1 MDYPITVTVNGT
13 RRDLKVPAGE
23 IFLHTLRN
31 RLGLVGAKDGCLEGE
46 CGACTILVD
55 GEAVRSC
62 LIFAPTMHGRTVT
75 TIEGLG
81 ARDRLDAVQQAFLDT
96 WAVQCGFCI
105 PGFIL
110 AARALL
116 NENPRPTEAEV
127 REALSGNLC
136 RCTGYTKIVAA
147 VLKAAEAEAVAG
159 GRREA

>member
-1 MDYPITVTVNGT
+1 MDYPIAVTVNGK

-31 RLGLVGAKDGCLEGE
+31 RLGLVGAKDGCREGE
-46 CGACTILVD
+46 CGACTVLVD

-62 LIFAPTMHGRTVT
+62 LLFAAAMDGRTVT

-81 ARDRLDAVQQAFLDT
+81 ARERLDPVQQAFLDE

-105 PGFIL
+105 PGFVM
-110 AARALL
+110 AGRALL
-116 NENPRPTEAEV
+116 NQNPRPTEAEV

-147 VLKAAEAEAVAG
+147 VLKAAEAEAAAPAP
-159 GRREA
+159 R

>member
-1 MDYPITVTVNGT
+1 MDYPIGVTVNGK

-31 RLGLVGAKDGCLEGE
+31 RLGLLGAKDGCREGE
-46 CGACTILVD
+46 CGACTVLVD
-55 GEAVRSC
+55 GQAARSC
-62 LIFAPTMHGRTVT
+62 LLFAASMDGRTVT

-81 ARDRLDAVQQAFLDT
+81 ARERLDPVQQAFLDE

-105 PGFIL
+105 PGFVM

-116 NENPRPTEAEV
+116 NQNPRPTEAEV

-147 VLKAAEAEAVAG
+147 VLKAAEAEGAVAAA
-159 GRREA
+159 R